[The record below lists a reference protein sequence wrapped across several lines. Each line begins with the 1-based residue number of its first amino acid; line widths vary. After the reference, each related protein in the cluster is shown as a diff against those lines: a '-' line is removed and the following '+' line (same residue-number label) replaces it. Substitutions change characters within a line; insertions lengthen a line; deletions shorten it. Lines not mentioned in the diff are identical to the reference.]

1 MKKLTK
7 PEQNINFLKNQSFES
22 NEPIFQDFEA
32 ESPLYENTKKSWVEK
47 LLSVKIFI
55 VALSFIGIIALLLIF
70 VSVKDKVIPTSQSQ
84 PSPTPIP
91 TLTTKPGFLQELK
104 NDQKVI
110 EGIRLEEDNLKFPSL
125 DWDIYISP

>member
-32 ESPLYENTKKSWVEK
+32 ESPLNDNTKKSWVEK
-47 LLSVKIFI
+47 LLSVKVFI
-55 VALSFIGIIALLLIF
+55 IALSFIGIIALLLIF

-110 EGIRLEEDNLKFPSL
+110 EGIRLEEDNLEFPSL
-125 DWDIYISP
+125 DWDIFISP

>member
-1 MKKLTK
+1 MNKITK

-32 ESPLYENTKKSWVEK
+32 ESPSNDNTKKNWIEK
-47 LLSVKIFI
+47 LLSVKVFV

-84 PSPTPIP
+84 PSPTPIS
-91 TLTTKPGFLQELK
+91 TATTQPGFLQELK

-110 EGIRLEEDNLKFPSL
+110 EGIRLEEDNLEFPSL
-125 DWDIYISP
+125 DWDIFISP

>member
-32 ESPLYENTKKSWVEK
+32 ESPSNDNTKKNWIEK
-47 LLSVKIFI
+47 LLSVKVFV

-91 TLTTKPGFLQELK
+91 TLTTQPGFLQELK

-110 EGIRLEEDNLKFPSL
+110 EGIRLEEDNLEFPSL